1 MSYFNQESINTHYP
15 ESLMIP
21 AMNINKIPD
30 GKEYMLQTICENHEY
45 FAQLKKD
52 GYFYEFEKTANYS
65 YLFSRNTSAG
75 TGLLTEKGANV
86 PHIMDA
92 LKDLPP
98 RTILIG
104 EIYYPGKTSKDVTKV
119 MGCLAQEALT
129 RQKNTYGLIH
139 YYIHDIIYYD
149 GYDLLNVG
157 AELRYK
163 ILEKIFVKHGFDKY
177 DFLELATI
185 ETEDIFDKI
194 AEALASG
201 EEGMVLKKKDSL
213 YTPGKRPAWATIKI
227 KQIDYADVIVTG
239 FCDATKEYTGKELE
253 SWGFNVIRD
262 TGMRMQGNYSD
273 LREMGYDVI
282 PVTKPW
288 YYGWKTAVEISA
300 YDSNGQL
307 VKIGTVSSGLTDE
320 MRQAFAQNP
329 NMYLGKVCAVE
340 CMMKD
345 SKEHTIRHGRFKQWR
360 DDKDAAECT
369 LENIF

>member
-1 MSYFNQESINTHYP
+1 MNYFNQEIIDKHHP

-52 GYFYEFEKTANYS
+52 GYFYEFEKTEHYS
-65 YLFSRNTSAG
+65 YLFSRNISAG
-75 TGLLTEKGANV
+75 TGLLTEKSANV
-86 PHIMDA
+86 PHITAA
-92 LKDLPP
+92 LEELPP
-98 RTILIG
+98 RTVLIG
-104 EIYYPGKTSKDVTKV
+104 EIYYPGKTSKDVTKI
-119 MGCLAQEALT
+119 MGCLAKEAVN
-129 RQKNTYGLIH
+129 RQANTYGLIH

-163 ILEKIFVKHGFDKY
+163 ILEKIFYKHNLDKY

-185 ETEDIFDKI
+185 ETENIFDKI
-194 AEALASG
+194 AEALSSG
-201 EEGMVLKKKDSL
+201 EEGMVLKAKNSP
-213 YTPGKRPAWATIKI
+213 YTPNKRPAWATIKI
-227 KQIDYADVIVTG
+227 KQIDYADVIITG
-239 FCDATKEYTGKELE
+239 FCDATKEYTGKELNDWE
-253 SWGFNVIRD
+253 FNIERA
-262 TGMRMQGNYSD
+262 TGNKIQGKYAD
-273 LREMGYDVI
+273 LIDAGIDII

-300 YDSNGQL
+300 YDESGQL
-307 VKIGTVSSGLTDE
+307 IKIGTISSGLTDE
-320 MRQAFAQNP
+320 MRESFSKEP
-329 NMYLGKVCAVE
+329 EKYLNRVCAIE

-345 SKEHTIRHGRFKQWR
+345 KNEYTIRHGRFKHWR
-360 DDKDAAECT
+360 DDKNAADCT

>member
-1 MSYFNQESINTHYP
+1 MSYFNQESIDKHCP

-45 FAQLKKD
+45 FGQLKKD
-52 GYFYEFEKTANYS
+52 GYFYEFEKTENYN

-75 TGLLTEKGANV
+75 TGLLTEKSANV
-86 PHIMDA
+86 PHIIKA
-92 LKDLPP
+92 LEVLPP

-119 MGCLAQEALT
+119 MGCLAEEAVT
-129 RQKNTYGLIH
+129 RQANTYGLIH

-149 GYDLLNVG
+149 GYNLLNTG

-163 ILEKIFVKHGFDKY
+163 ILEKIFKKHELNKY

-194 AEALASG
+194 AEALSSG
-201 EEGMVLKKKDSL
+201 EEGMVLKRKDSL

-239 FCDATKEYTGKELE
+239 FCDATKEYTGKELD
-253 SWGFNVIRD
+253 SWMFNEERG
-262 TGMRMQGNYSD
+262 TGNLMNGAYAD

-282 PVTKPW
+282 PVTKPY

-307 VKIGTVSSGLTDE
+307 IKIGTVSSGLTDE
-320 MRQAFAQNP
+320 MREDFAVNP
-329 NMYLGKVCAVE
+329 EKYLNKVCAIE

-345 SKEHTIRHGRFKQWR
+345 SKEHTIRHGRFKHWR
-360 DDKDAAECT
+360 EDKDAKECT